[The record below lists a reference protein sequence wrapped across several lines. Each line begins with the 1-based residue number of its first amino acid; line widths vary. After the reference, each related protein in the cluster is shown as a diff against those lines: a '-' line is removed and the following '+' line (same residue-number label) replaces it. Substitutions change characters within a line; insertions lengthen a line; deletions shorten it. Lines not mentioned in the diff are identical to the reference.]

1 VPLPGRGVVKRYE
14 YKWVEDDYLGLD
26 DRIKYL
32 NAQGIEGWLLHEMWH
47 TMTKSYYVFVRE
59 KAE

>member
-1 VPLPGRGVVKRYE
+1 MKRFE
-14 YKWVEDDYLGLD
+14 YKWVEDDYLGPD

-32 NAQGIEGWLLHEMWH
+32 NAQGIEGWLLLDIGHVQM
-47 TMTKSYYVFVRE
+47 KSYYLFVRE

>member
-1 VPLPGRGVVKRYE
+1 MKRYE
-14 YKWVEDDYLGLD
+14 YRWIEDDYLGPD

-32 NAQGIEGWLLHEMWH
+32 NAQGIEGWLLQEVWH
-47 TMTKSYYVFVRE
+47 VMMRSYYVFVRE

>member
-1 VPLPGRGVVKRYE
+1 MKRYE
-14 YKWVEDDYLGLD
+14 YKWIEDDYLGLD

-32 NAQGIEGWLLHEMWH
+32 DAQGIEGWLLQEIWH
-47 TMTKSYYVFVRE
+47 TMMKSYYVFVRE